1 MVEAFLLNKTSCKLA
16 WANILLLG
24 AALGMGGCAGPVSLY
39 HNIEGGA
46 IAQNRQAPPGADAP
60 YPNLASVPAAPAA
73 VTQAQTAALV
83 ARLPINAPE
92 IPATEANPAALAGLT
107 LPSGPPPVPNVLGLG
122 LPATPTPNV
131 IPAPPKAPVPVAA
144 KPVESVPVSIAF
156 APGSAILSADMVAAL
171 TAIAPARGNS
181 RVLAAGFGDAQG
193 LPRVGALALGLARA
207 RAIANALTAAGVPA
221 KAIILQAAAAGSG
234 GFVQLVY

>member
-1 MVEAFLLNKTSCKLA
+1 MVEAFLLNKTSGKLV
-16 WANILLLG
+16 WAGVLG
-24 AALGMGGCAGPVSLY
+24 LSLGGCAGPVAAY
-39 HNIEGGA
+39 HDIEGGA

-73 VTQAQTAALV
+73 VTPAQAAALA
-83 ARLPINAPE
+83 ARLPINSPE
-92 IPATEANPAALAGLT
+92 IPATQANPAALAGLE
-107 LPSGPPPVPNVLGLG
+107 LPSGPPPVPDVPGLS

-131 IPAPPKAPVPVAA
+131 IPAPPKPPVPVAA

-156 APGSAILSADMVAAL
+156 EPGSAILSADMVAAL
-171 TAIAPARGNS
+171 STIAPGRGNS

-193 LPRVGALALGLARA
+193 LPDAGALSLGLARA
-207 RAIANALTAAGVPA
+207 RAIANALTAAGVPG
-221 KAIILQAAAAGSG
+221 KDIILQAQAAGSG